1 MGAWGGHLG
10 RHSGHRTWP
19 LTLTLLRGRFG
30 PFWGS
35 WRRFSS
41 ATWPTGGVGDGLLCT
56 VSLGLTG
63 EHIWAG
69 GQKLLLPISV
79 FVSWRPPPVLGQKL
93 QVPNGQVLGG
103 SFSSLRG
110 KLGLH
115 SQWLGG

>member
-56 VSLGLTG
+56 VSLGITG

-79 FVSWRPPPVLGQKL
+79 CVMAPPSCVGTEVAGAQWS
-93 QVPNGQVLGG
+93 GLGG
-103 SFSSLRG
+103 VLFLLAWKVGAS
-110 KLGLH
+110 
-115 SQWLGG
+115 